1 MFVSFLLFDCLSWRP
16 KQRLRL
22 LSREI
27 ATELA
32 RQEEIL
38 AKLHED
44 MKKVT
49 PEEVKFIL
57 RSHVVTL
64 ACR

>member
-1 MFVSFLLFDCLSWRP
+1 MFVSFLFDCLSWRP